1 MKRQKLIALGIIA
14 GLFAL
19 VSCNNSDDIP
29 AEGKGRLN
37 VHLTDAPF
45 PIDMVSS
52 TLVTIDKVEIRKHME
67 AGTEGE
73 ADSFI
78 VLSENKMDINLL
90 ELTNGITEIIASVD
104 LEPGNYDMIRLHVAD
119 ASVKLNAGDIFN
131 LSIPSGSTSGLK
143 IKIDPAISISEGQT
157 SDVLLDFDVNK
168 SFVVKGNIGGKI
180 NGFIFKPVVR
190 GIYMGAAGRIE
201 GSVTDTTG
209 TALQHAMV
217 KVWNPVSNS
226 NSTDDFSVS
235 TFSDEYGGYK
245 LIGLKEGK
253 YTLVC
258 ETEGYESDT
267 IQDVNVVAGKSVKV
281 NLQLKQKINP

>member
-119 ASVKLNAGDIFN
+119 ASVKLNAGDVFN

-190 GIYMGAAGRIE
+190 GIYMGVAGRIE

-217 KVWNPVSNS
+217 KVWNPVLNS